1 MRKLTKEQQDAV
13 ETVQEAI
20 SAYRTQLEAITLVKE
35 GFEPDPILIEAETKA
50 GYYCQMMV
58 NPKDVAKI
66 LLKYDYP
73 IYEVLGDEAPQE
85 MWDDLAEQFGV
96 GAVTSFDL

>member
-13 ETVQEAI
+13 DTVQQAI
-20 SAYRTQLEAITLVKE
+20 SDYRTQLEAITLVKE
-35 GFEPDPILIEAETKA
+35 GFEPDPILIEAETKT

-58 NPKDVAKI
+58 NPKDAAEI
-66 LLKYDYP
+66 LLKYDFP
-73 IYEVLGDEAPQE
+73 IYEVLGDEAPQG

-96 GAVTSFDL
+96 EAVTSFDL

>member
-13 ETVQEAI
+13 DTVQQAI
-20 SAYRTQLEAITLVKE
+20 SDYRTQLEAMTLSNDDL
-35 GFEPDPILIEAETKA
+35 DPILIEGETET
-50 GYYCQMMV
+50 GYSCSMMV

-66 LLKYDYP
+66 LLKYDFP
-73 IYEVLGDEAPQE
+73 IYEVLGDEAPQG